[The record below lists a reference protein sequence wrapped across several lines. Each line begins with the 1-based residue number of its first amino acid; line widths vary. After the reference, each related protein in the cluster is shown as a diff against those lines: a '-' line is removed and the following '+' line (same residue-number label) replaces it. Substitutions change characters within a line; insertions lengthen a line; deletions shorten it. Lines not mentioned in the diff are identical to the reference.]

1 MPDRRTFLITCTG
14 IVAAPAFAHLG
25 MLAAAADSQRPAVE
39 THSAPCA
46 MMETPGPILR
56 IDGWDSAA
64 DSRNDVWVQINSS
77 WRAAWR

>member
-25 MLAAAADSQRPAVE
+25 VLAAAADSPRAMVE
-39 THSAPCA
+39 APGAPCA
-46 MMETPGPILR
+46 MVETHGPTLR

-64 DSRNDVWVQINSS
+64 DSGDDVWLQINSS
-77 WRAAWR
+77 WRATWR